1 MDPAPAGVSAAETVA
16 EPAMGRS
23 AQPLR
28 VAIVTTSFP
37 RHPGDFA
44 GHFVAR
50 LAEALSTRGHSVE
63 VVAPHAAGLATE
75 ESWATPGGDPVRVT
89 RFRYAPDRF
98 ERVAYGDGIPT
109 NVRRDWRAAV
119 ALPAF
124 MRALRKAAAA
134 ASQRSD
140 IVHAQWAPTAALAT
154 SPGLVVPMVVT
165 LHGSDVKLAEKG
177 GIWKSLL
184 ERGLRRP
191 PTQAVIAVSDELAER
206 LRRMLPVALLPRL
219 TVVRTG
225 VERSLLDRPRP
236 VRKTDAP
243 LAVAFVG
250 RLLKTKG
257 VFELAEAFATLPPS
271 AMLVIAGDGPEREA
285 AAARLAA
292 SGVATD
298 RVTWLGAVERDL
310 ALDVMAAAD
319 IVAIPSWAEGAGL
332 VAVEASALGTC
343 VVASRT
349 GIMPEVLSDEQL
361 VPPRDAAAL
370 AEALARLGADPA
382 QRARLAADA
391 RRRVAVSLT
400 WDVLAAEVEAVYRE
414 VLTGG
419 DAS

>member
-1 MDPAPAGVSAAETVA
+1 
-16 EPAMGRS
+16 
-23 AQPLR
+23 LR

-37 RHPGDFA
+37 RYPGDFA

-50 LAEALSTRGHSVE
+50 LAEALSARGNGVE
-63 VVAPHAAGLATE
+63 VIAPHAAGLATE

-124 MRALRKAAAA
+124 VRALRKAAAE

-140 IVHAQWAPTAALAT
+140 VVHAQWAPTAALAT
-154 SPGLVVPMVVT
+154 SSGLAVPMVVT

-177 GIWKSLL
+177 VVWRSML
-184 ERGLRRP
+184 ERGLRSP
-191 PTQAVIAVSDELAER
+191 PTAAVIAVSAELAGR
-206 LRRMLPVALLPRL
+206 LREMLPPGLLPRL
-219 TVVRTG
+219 TVVPTG

-236 VRKTDAP
+236 AREPEDTA
-243 LAVAFVG
+243 LTVAFVG

-257 VFELAEAFATLPPS
+257 VLELVEAFATLPTE
-271 AMLVIAGDGPEREA
+271 ATLVVAGDGPEREA
-285 AAARLAA
+285 AAVRLVEL
-292 SGVATD
+292 GVAPE
-298 RVTWLGAVERDL
+298 RVIWLGAVERER

-319 IVAIPSWAEGAGL
+319 LVVIPSWAEGAGL

-349 GIMPEVLSDEQL
+349 GIMAEVLSNEQL
-361 VPPRDAAAL
+361 VAPRDVPAL
-370 AEALARLGADPA
+370 AEALGRLATDPA
-382 QRARLAADA
+382 RRARLAAAA
-391 RRRVAVSLT
+391 RQRVSNGLT
-400 WDVLAAEVEAVYRE
+400 WDVLAAEVEDVYRE
-414 VLTGG
+414 VLSGG